1 MLLFEKLSF
10 ITNLNSLELAC
21 LATVSNQVIARKIE
35 QEGKKWKI
43 EGRGRGGE
51 GRGGEG
57 RGKEETFPSI
67 LSPLPLEIPLLCS
80 RPKFLVKLAQKRFLY
95 RPVWHLHMMSSSLQ
109 VVFLG
114 IFFHRMLGS
123 VNLTT
128 VEVKGVAAALD
139 KHTPKGESKGV
150 KAYFRMDENGI
161 LNLEKVGYCVSS
173 RVLLGE
179 LLKYRMGYSFPSL

>member
-1 MLLFEKLSF
+1 MEDR
-10 ITNLNSLELAC
+10 
-21 LATVSNQVIARKIE
+21 RK
-35 QEGKKWKI
+35 
-43 EGRGRGGE
+43 R
-51 GRGGEG
+51 EG
-57 RGKEETFPSI
+57 RGKQETFPSI

-80 RPKFLVKLAQKRFLY
+80 RLNFLFKLAQKRLLR
-95 RPVWHLHMMSSSLQ
+95 RPVWYLHMMSISLLIT
-109 VVFLG
+109 FLG

-150 KAYFRMDENGI
+150 KAYFRMDENGL

-173 RVLLGE
+173 RVLLGG
-179 LLKYRMGYSFPSL
+179 LLKYRMGYSYPSL